1 MEGDVTIGVDGAV
14 DAASVVEAVRKR
26 AAARVREGF
35 YSPEVVAQ
43 AERYNL
49 SALKDNADFF
59 NGYIASL
66 HRITQVD
73 IGDWEIRERR
83 RNVFTPLVV
92 RLKKTI
98 RALLRFYTFRLWSQQ
113 NRANSIF
120 QSSIAMLG
128 KRETDELKAAN
139 ARIDELSR
147 RIDELEKRFAEVRQN
162 R

>member
-1 MEGDVTIGVDGAV
+1 MDGDVKIGVDGEV
-14 DAASVVEAVRKR
+14 DAAAVVEAVRRR
-26 AAARVREGF
+26 AAERTRDGF
-35 YSPEVVAQ
+35 YNPEVVAQ

-59 NGYIASL
+59 NNYIASL

-83 RNVFTPLVV
+83 KSVITPLVI

-98 RALLRFYTFRLWSQQ
+98 RSLLRFYTFRLWSQQ
-113 NRANSIF
+113 NRTNSIF

-128 KRETDELKAAN
+128 KREGDDFKAVN
-139 ARIDELSR
+139 ARLE
-147 RIDELEKRFAEVRQN
+147 ELERRVAELER
-162 R
+162 RLGEGR